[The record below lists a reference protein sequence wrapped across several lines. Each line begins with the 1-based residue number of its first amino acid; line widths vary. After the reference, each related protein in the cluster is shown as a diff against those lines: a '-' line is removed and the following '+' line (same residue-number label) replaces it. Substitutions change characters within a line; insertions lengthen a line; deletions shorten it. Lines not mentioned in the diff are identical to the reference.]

1 MAVDPDNLD
10 GLNLNGEEARGP
22 IRQAITSA
30 VVERTLSGASTLNLD
45 IHDPDRKIVTS
56 RLFATRV
63 AATIDKAVFD
73 LVQVRKTGS
82 LLSLVFEDAVVADL
96 RKDRTKPGQPT
107 PSAKAG
113 TTTIDAFARRLVAG
127 APGAKLVAFGG
138 QRNLDAL
145 MRGSSSDR
153 YEDSWTCMQRLADER
168 GWRCFTDRGTVYL
181 GPETWLLS
189 RQAKTVI
196 REHENGVEDIAWD
209 FDSGKRAA
217 RASFRVASNRW
228 QFGPGAPITVQ
239 EQGLGSGDWI
249 VEETSRSLFEA
260 MTDVTLIRAQPALP
274 EPKPE
279 PRDDG
284 GSTTAAPAPVG
295 GASVA
300 GPVSA
305 KGFQWPLTGT
315 LTSGYGQ
322 RGGRLHAGQDIACPI
337 GTPVAAAQGG
347 TVLFAGQASGYGTAI
362 YLQHA
367 GGVVTRYGHLSK
379 LLVRRGQ
386 AVSRGDR
393 IALSGNTGRSTGPHM
408 HFEVRVGGSAVNP
421 LGYLPARR

>member
-1 MAVDPDNLD
+1 VVDPDNIT
-10 GLNLNGEEARGP
+10 GLVLNGQTVNADIREAL
-22 IRQAITSA
+22 TSA
-30 VVERTLSGASTLNLD
+30 SVDRTLSGASTLSLD
-45 IHDPDRKIVTS
+45 VHDPDRKLVTS
-56 RLFATRV
+56 RLFANRV

-73 LVQVRKTGS
+73 LVQVRKS
-82 LLSLVFEDAVVADL
+82 RSILSLVFEDAVVADL

-138 QRNLDAL
+138 QKNLDAL
-145 MRGSSSDR
+145 MRGSSQDR
-153 YEDSWTCMQRLADER
+153 YEDSWTCLQRLAEER

-181 GPETWLLS
+181 GPETWLLT

-196 REHENGVEDIAWD
+196 REYQNGVEDIAWD
-209 FDSGKRAA
+209 FDSGKRAS

-239 EQGLGSGDWI
+239 EQGLGSGDWL
-249 VEETSRSLFEA
+249 VEETSRSLFDS
-260 MTDVTLIRAQPALP
+260 MTDVTLIRAQKPLA

-284 GSTTAAPAPVG
+284 DNRPAPTAAAG
-295 GASVA
+295 GKAVA

-305 KGFQWPLTGT
+305 KGFQWPLSGPM
-315 LTSGYGQ
+315 TSGFGQ
-322 RGGRLHAGQDIACPI
+322 RTSGFHAGIDIGVPI
-337 GTPVAAAQGG
+337 GTPVGAVADG
-347 TVLFAGQASGYGTAI
+347 TVIIAQEKVPGYGTVI
-362 YLQHA
+362 YVQH
-367 GGVVTRYGHLSK
+367 GPNVVARYGHLSK

-386 AVSRGDR
+386 AVSRGER
-393 IALSGNTGRSTGPHM
+393 IGLSGNTGRSTGPHL
-408 HFEVRVGGSAVNP
+408 HLELRVGGSAVNP
-421 LGYLPARR
+421 LPYLPARR